1 MASLHVTDGGR
12 EVVAGCDEEIV
23 LTWEASRRDAAAGD
37 ADGIDRV
44 QKTPAA

>member
-12 EVVAGCDEEIV
+12 EVVAGCDEEIA
-23 LTWEASRRDAAAGD
+23 LTWEATHRDAAAGD
-37 ADGIDRV
+37 ADGIDCV